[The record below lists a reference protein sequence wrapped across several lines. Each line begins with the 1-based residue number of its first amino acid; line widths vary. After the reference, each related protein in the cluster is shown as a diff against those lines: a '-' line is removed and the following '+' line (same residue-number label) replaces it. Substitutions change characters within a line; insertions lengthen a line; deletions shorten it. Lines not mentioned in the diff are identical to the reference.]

1 MTAPPPLI
9 HGRSTSEAQW
19 RPWLH
24 QHLSR
29 PEPFTHWLPDT
40 ARLVV
45 LAPHPDDEVLAC
57 GALLALHSARG
68 GNSLIVAVTDG
79 EASHREANVSVHT
92 ERTLTLTRSDEH
104 ELALTRRDE
113 QELAL
118 TRSAERL
125 QGLHQLDVSAQQ
137 LTSLHL
143 PDGDVARHESEL
155 TRRITSLLQPSDVIV
170 SPWRR
175 DGHPDHDACGRAAA
189 RASAATGRPLW
200 EAPVWMWHWARPND
214 ARVPWLRMQALAVSD
229 AARASKQAA
238 LAAHV
243 SQLTPRSP
251 THGAVLNDE
260 IVERAQRRAEYFFV

>member
-1 MTAPPPLI
+1 MNAPPPLI
-9 HGRSTSEAQW
+9 HGRSTPETQW
-19 RPWLH
+19 RPWLQ

-57 GALLALHSARG
+57 GALLALHAARG
-68 GNSLIVAVTDG
+68 GESLIVAVTDG
-79 EASHREANVSVHT
+79 EGSHRDADRQDLTETALAQTRCT
-92 ERTLTLTRSDEH
+92 ER
-104 ELALTRRDE
+104 A
-113 QELAL
+113 
-118 TRSAERL
+118 
-125 QGLHQLDVSAQQ
+125 QGLKQLD
-137 LTSLHL
+137 LTDKQILSLHL
-143 PDGDVARHESEL
+143 PDGGVTRHESEL
-155 TRRITSLLQPSDVIV
+155 ERRIRLLLRPGDVLI
-170 SPWRR
+170 SPWRS

-214 ARVPWLRMQALAVSD
+214 RRVPWMRMQALAVSD

-243 SQLTPRSP
+243 SQLTPRST
-251 THGAVLNDE
+251 THSPVLGED
-260 IVERAQRRAEYFFV
+260 IVARTERRAEYFFV